1 MEANIWQ
8 NLPDD
13 MLFMILARLPLRV
26 LVNLNSVCKQWNY
39 LLSSSMGN
47 PLQIMDPN
55 LPFHSL
61 PGFFVQ
67 LNWGHEHDVETWV
80 IEGNGSQ
87 IYKVP
92 LHITVVDVSKI
103 LLCSVRVPHAYLSNP
118 VMGTWRHFT
127 LSSHEGQVPVYLFF
141 HTMTFDVSTRRYIVI
156 VGEHNSDD

>member
-1 MEANIWQ
+1 VRIVDFNRVQEARPTNVIWLGLARHGSKYLQ

-13 MLFMILARLPLRV
+13 MLFMILARLPLQV
-26 LVNLNSVCKQWNY
+26 LVNLKSVCKQWNY

-55 LPFHSL
+55 FPFHSL

-92 LHITVVDVSKI
+92 LHIIVADVSKS
-103 LLCSVRVPHAYLSNP
+103 LLCSIRVPHAYLSNP
-118 VMGTWRHFT
+118 IYGDLEMPHPPF
-127 LSSHEGQVPVYLFF
+127 S
-141 HTMTFDVSTRRYIVI
+141 
-156 VGEHNSDD
+156 